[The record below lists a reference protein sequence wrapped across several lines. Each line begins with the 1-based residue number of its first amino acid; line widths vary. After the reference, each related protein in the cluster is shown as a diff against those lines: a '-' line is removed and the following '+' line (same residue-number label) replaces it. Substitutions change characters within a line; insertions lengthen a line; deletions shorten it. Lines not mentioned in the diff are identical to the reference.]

1 MNEVVIEVKA
11 DNSQLAKDLKTAK
24 REVEK
29 FDKEAEK
36 LATKKEK
43 IELDLSDYY
52 EEKRLLNETTKEELH
67 LARSVEDTARIQR
80 NHNTLLDD
88 LNSKYANNLG
98 KLSEIN
104 AKIKQNEISQ
114 QIANTR
120 VDELN
125 NKVNK
130 INFDKVKD
138 NIGKITTGMNKTL
151 KSIAKWTIAVFGLR
165 SAYNAVRKAAST
177 LASYND
183 EFANKLEYINLFMAS
198 ALEPLLNRLVSLA
211 MTLLQYIDYIVA
223 KWFGFNIISSANQK
237 AVSKIA
243 TSTKEINDNLAG
255 WDDLT
260 VLSDTDASKGG
271 AGGISTPK
279 LEPLPDE
286 EAPQWLQ
293 FIVKYKDEILAAF
306 WGVASALTLWN
317 LGFSGLKALGIG
329 GMIMG
334 IVYAVEKLKDY
345 LDDPTF
351 KNLGGVI
358 QGIGAA
364 IVSLGIMIG
373 VATGGWVVA
382 IIGAIVLIVGTLMKY
397 WDKIRKFFRDALEK
411 GQAWIDKIGDWLVN
425 KLGWI
430 GYLFKWMI
438 DMSWGFIADG
448 IDGIIEL
455 FDDLFY
461 GIKQI
466 TDGIIEIFRGN
477 FKQGLISIIK
487 GLVNII
493 IGILNS
499 AIGGINALLSPARA
513 LIVAFGKVTGKKWT
527 MADIRLP
534 YIPKLE
540 HGAILRNPGPGVNI
554 GGAIAGEKGAEGI
567 FPLENSRFIDSF
579 ADKIAGKVNT
589 NQTITFKGSLSEL
602 VRLLKPELDRE
613 SIRQGSKIIVG
624 GN

>member
-67 LARSVEDTARIQR
+67 LARSAEDTSRIQR
-80 NHNTLLDD
+80 NHNALLDE
-88 LNSKYANNLG
+88 LNNKYSNNLG

-104 AKIKQNEISQ
+104 SKIKQNEINQ
-114 QIANTR
+114 QLANSK

-125 NKVNK
+125 GKINKL
-130 INFDKVKD
+130 NFDKVKD

-151 KSIAKWTIAVFGLR
+151 KSIAKWTVAVFGLR
-165 SAYNAVRKAAST
+165 SAYNAVRRAAST
-177 LASYND
+177 LSSYND
-183 EFANKLEYINLFMAS
+183 TFASKLEYINVFMAS
-198 ALEPLLNRLVSLA
+198 ALEPLLNRLVGLA
-211 MTLLQYIDYIVA
+211 ITLLQYVDYIVA

-237 AVSKIA
+237 VLDKTAA
-243 TSTKEINDNLAG
+243 STKEIKDNMAG

-260 VLSDTDASKGG
+260 VLSDNDKG
-271 AGGISTPK
+271 AGGISTPTI
-279 LEPLPDE
+279 EPLPDTD
-286 EAPQWLQ
+286 APSWLQ
-293 FIVKYKDEILAAF
+293 WIVDHKDEILAVFA
-306 WGVASALTLWN
+306 GVATALILWN
-317 LGFSGLKALGIG
+317 LGFKGLKALGIG
-329 GMIMG
+329 AIIAG
-334 IVYAVEKLKDY
+334 IVYSVKKLLDY
-345 LDDPTF
+345 LNEPTWENF
-351 KNLGGVI
+351 GGI
-358 QGIGAA
+358 IEGIGIA
-364 IVSLGIMIG
+364 VIG
-373 VATGGWVVA
+373 VGIAFELWPVAVAGA
-382 IIGAIVLIVGTLMKY
+382 IILIVGIIMKY
-397 WDKIRKFFRDALEK
+397 WDKIKVFFKRELEK
-411 GQAWIDKIGDWLVN
+411 GQSYINKISDWLVD
-425 KLGWI
+425 KLGWMAYPFLWFI
-430 GYLFKWMI
+430 NTAWGYISEGVDGMIEVFDDLF
-438 DMSWGFIADG
+438 WGIRDI

-455 FDDLFY
+455 
-461 GIKQI
+461 
-466 TDGIIEIFRGN
+466 FRGN
-477 FKQGLISIIK
+477 FKQGLILIFK
-487 GLVNII
+487 GILNII
-493 IGILNS
+493 IGVINT
-499 AIGGINALLSPARA
+499 AITNINTILSPVRA
-513 LIVAFGKVTGKKWT
+513 LIVAFGKVTGKRWT
-527 MADIRLP
+527 MSNIRIP
-534 YIPKLE
+534 RIPKLE

-589 NQTITFKGSLSEL
+589 NQTITFKGNLSEL